1 MVHTTCLVSIEL
13 SLLFPVHQLNVWKL
27 TALRGVIV
35 ACVYICSIELYAR
48 IINMKISC
56 K

>member
-1 MVHTTCLVSIEL
+1 MSCKYRAFFVVSC
-13 SLLFPVHQLNVWKL
+13 VHQLNVWKL